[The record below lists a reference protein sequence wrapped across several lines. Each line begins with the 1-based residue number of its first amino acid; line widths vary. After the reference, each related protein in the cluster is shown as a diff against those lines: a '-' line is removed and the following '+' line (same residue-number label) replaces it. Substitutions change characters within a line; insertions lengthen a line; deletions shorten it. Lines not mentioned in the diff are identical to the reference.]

1 MVAELVKVPI
11 LCVTSFLL
19 NEPGRTEGRQRR
31 YDERTVSRLIFVRH
45 ARELGFDVDEVR
57 ELLTLADRPDDPCQ
71 SVDAI
76 ARRQVGRI
84 DTKMK
89 HLRTMRRELMTVITA
104 CHAARVR
111 DCRIIKLC
119 RSFRGDEMA
128 GATDGD
134 SVAALP
140 NMSRLSSSYSH

>member
-111 DCRIIKLC
+111 DCRII
-119 RSFRGDEMA
+119 E
-128 GATDGD
+128 
-134 SVAALP
+134 ALSKF
-140 NMSRLSSSYSH
+140 SRR